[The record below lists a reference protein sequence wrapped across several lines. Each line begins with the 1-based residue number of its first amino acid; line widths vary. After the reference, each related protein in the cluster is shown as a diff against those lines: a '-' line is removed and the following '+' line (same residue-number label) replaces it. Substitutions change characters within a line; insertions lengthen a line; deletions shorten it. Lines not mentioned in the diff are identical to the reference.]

1 MLKRIVPTL
10 TVGVACVVLTGTGI
24 VIAQT
29 AAPAK
34 PAADAQAAKPA
45 ADAQAAKPAAPAPK
59 HVMLSA
65 DELKWGPAP
74 PGLPPGAQMAVLDG
88 DPSAPGLP
96 FAVAAKFPDGYT
108 VPPHW
113 HPTNEKVEIF
123 SGALTL
129 GMGKTLDE
137 ATGKTLGPGGYANLP
152 KRMPHWAKAKGETT
166 IHISAVGPF
175 QITYV
180 NPKDDPRKAGTQ

>member
-1 MLKRIVPTL
+1 MLKRVVGML
-10 TVGVACVVLTGTGI
+10 TAGVACVVLAPTGR
-24 VIAQT
+24 VVAQS
-29 AAPAK
+29 AAPEKPAGAPQAGK
-34 PAADAQAAKPA
+34 PAAA
-45 ADAQAAKPAAPAPK
+45 APK
-59 HVMLSA
+59 HVMVSA
-65 DELKWGPAP
+65 DDLKWGPAP
-74 PGLPPGAQMAVLDG
+74 PGLPPGAQLAVLEG
-88 DPSAPGLP
+88 DPNAAAP

-113 HPTNEKVEIF
+113 HPTDEKVEVF
-123 SGALTL
+123 TGTLML

-137 ATGKTLGPGGYANLP
+137 GTGKSLGPGGYARLP
-152 KRMPHWAKAKGETT
+152 RRMPHWAKAKGETI